1 MINKAIL
8 VGRLGADPEVRYT
21 PDGAMVTN
29 FRIATDE
36 QWKDKNGEKVQKT
49 EWHKIVTF
57 GKLAEICG
65 KYLVKGK
72 LVYLEGRIQTR
83 AWDDKEGVKRYTT
96 EIVASNMQ
104 MLDSKGQQGRRRI
117 AGRTAAS
124 PSRCGRASA
133 RGGRSLL
140 DGLQG
145 FFSSV
150 FFSAAGVTS
159 ISFGSRVAFLKFL
172 MPRPSALPISGSL
185 PAPKMIR
192 MITRMISNSG
202 MPIPNICFQPL
213 SFFSWQSILDDRPCI
228 VKRELL
234 QGDFR
239 SDPFSGRRM
248 WMICP
253 CFPRLPRGFPWKV
266 RLIPPALPMSSWK

>member
-49 EWHKIVTF
+49 EWHKIVAF

-104 MLDSKGQQGRRRI
+104 MLDSKGQRS
-117 AGRTAAS
+117 ADAS
-124 PSRCGRASA
+124 LGEPPHSQPGADA
-133 RGGRSLL
+133 
-140 DGLQG
+140 
-145 FFSSV
+145 
-150 FFSAAGVTS
+150 
-159 ISFGSRVAFLKFL
+159 
-172 MPRPSALPISGSL
+172 SL
-185 PAPKMIR
+185 PEE
-192 MITRMISNSG
+192 
-202 MPIPNICFQPL
+202 
-213 SFFSWQSILDDRPCI
+213 D
-228 VKRELL
+228 V
-234 QGDFR
+234 
-239 SDPFSGRRM
+239 PF
-248 WMICP
+248 
-253 CFPRLPRGFPWKV
+253 
-266 RLIPPALPMSSWK
+266 